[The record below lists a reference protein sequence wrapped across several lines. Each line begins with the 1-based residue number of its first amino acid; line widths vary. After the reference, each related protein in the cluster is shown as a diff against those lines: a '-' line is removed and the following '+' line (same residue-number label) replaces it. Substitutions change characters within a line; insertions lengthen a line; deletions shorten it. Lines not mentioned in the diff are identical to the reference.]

1 MLHDLV
7 GEYDVVFEQFHP
19 GVVEGLGIDHE
30 TLTEHREDI
39 VHCSLTGY
47 GQTGPDRNRAGHDLN
62 YAGVSGLLDLTR
74 PPANGP
80 GPRTRNP
87 ADAPGLPRRGH
98 DRGADGR
105 DRYPRCIA
113 GAGTRWWR
121 HAPRRVDDRG
131 ATLVGRWN
139 WRWPG
144 DDPVAG
150 ETPLSGST
158 PWYGVYETADGRA
171 VTLAALEPRFF
182 RAFCEAVD
190 RPDLLE
196 SHLTRETAERAHL
209 RSELES
215 LFAGR
220 TRAEWLDL
228 LGEDTMVG
236 PVNTPAEALV
246 DPHLGERDV
255 FTDTPAGHRHVRVP
269 ALSTG
274 SGDPGAVP
282 ALGTYADA
290 VLAEHGFDTATVAE
304 LREDGIVH

>member
-1 MLHDLV
+1 
-7 GEYDVVFEQFHP
+7 
-19 GVVEGLGIDHE
+19 
-30 TLTEHREDI
+30 
-39 VHCSLTGY
+39 
-47 GQTGPDRNRAGHDLN
+47 
-62 YAGVSGLLDLTR
+62 
-74 PPANGP
+74 
-80 GPRTRNP
+80 
-87 ADAPGLPRRGH
+87 
-98 DRGADGR
+98 
-105 DRYPRCIA
+105 
-113 GAGTRWWR
+113 
-121 HAPRRVDDRG
+121 
-131 ATLVGRWN
+131 
-139 WRWPG
+139 
-144 DDPVAG
+144 
-150 ETPLSGST
+150 
-158 PWYGVYETADGRA
+158 

-246 DPHLGERDV
+246 DPQFGERDV
-255 FTDTPAGHRHVRVP
+255 FTDTSAGHRRVRVP

-282 ALGTYADA
+282 ALGTYTDA